1 MGFSSITN
9 KVLSIK
15 MEMCSRNI
23 LKLKFPLIACESS
36 LRGHSKSILI
46 KKKSNNIWNSEV
58 IIDLKSLF
66 MLINILSEWSQVLQD
81 VDQLI
86 LR

>member
-1 MGFSSITN
+1 MGFPSITN

-36 LRGHSKSILI
+36 LHGHSKSILI
-46 KKKSNNIWNSEV
+46 KNKKQQYLEFWSHYWFEV
-58 IIDLKSLF
+58 TIY
-66 MLINILSEWSQVLQD
+66 
-81 VDQLI
+81 VD
-86 LR
+86 